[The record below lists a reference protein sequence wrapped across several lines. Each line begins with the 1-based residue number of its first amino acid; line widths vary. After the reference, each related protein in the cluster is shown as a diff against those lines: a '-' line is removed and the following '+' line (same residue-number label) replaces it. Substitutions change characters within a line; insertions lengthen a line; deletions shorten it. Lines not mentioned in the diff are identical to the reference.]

1 MTEKNSILVLYSR
14 ASEFSKLEQFIE
26 KISDDFNIGHTY
38 FSNIIVSLSEL
49 VKNAMIHGNNGNPRK
64 KVIIEFENRDGR
76 LFFTVTDQGKGFQFP
91 LPDLNDLHLNPNIKT
106 GLLIV
111 QSLSD
116 GIEFNSTGNGI
127 TIFFN
132 IAAANELLSKSR
144 INAFS
149 QTQIKEKHK

>member
-1 MTEKNSILVLYSR
+1 MREKNSTLVLYTR
-14 ASEFSKLEQFIE
+14 ASEFSKLEQFVE

-64 KVIIEFENRDGR
+64 KVLIEFENRDGR
-76 LFFTVTDQGKGFQFP
+76 LFFTVTDEGKGFQFP
-91 LPDLNDLHLNPNIKT
+91 LPDLTDLQSNPNIKN

-116 GIEFNSTGNGI
+116 GIEFNATGNGI
-127 TIFFN
+127 TIFFD

-149 QTQIKEKHK
+149 QTHIKEKH